1 MKDMKGN
8 KAMSDYK
15 KIAYIAGPYRAKTP
29 YDIMQNVRKAEAVAA
44 KYISQGY
51 AVICPHKNTAFFD
64 GLILDKDWLTMY
76 ITILSRCD
84 VCIMIEGWQGSE
96 GASKERV
103 FAKEHNITIIYD
115 E

>member
-1 MKDMKGN
+1 V
-8 KAMSDYK
+8 

-29 YDIMQNVRKAEAVAA
+29 YGIMQNIKKAEDAAA

-64 GLILDKDWLTMY
+64 GLIRDKDWLNMY

-96 GASKERV
+96 GAKR
-103 FAKEHNITIIYD
+103 EHDEAISRCMEIIYD
-115 E
+115 SQEPEKVT